1 LSIRG
6 PIPGDTHQF
15 TCRVAKPKQQRHE
28 RMHKGSVLALKAL
41 PYECLELVAVG
52 MTGTA
57 DHQVGVGPQWGS
69 GVSRNSCGW
78 KRDRHRGGRVCLS
91 SQQIL
96 SFARAVRDTGPAD
109 SDELDGARRR
119 NQARLF
125 RMTTASKPM
134 TASRHGDDDLQDE
147 KRRSIA
153 C

>member
-1 LSIRG
+1 MYG
-6 PIPGDTHQF
+6 
-15 TCRVAKPKQQRHE
+15 
-28 RMHKGSVLALKAL
+28 GSVLAPKAL
-41 PYECLELVAVG
+41 PYEGLELVAVG

-57 DHQVGVGPQWGS
+57 DHQVVGPQWGS
-69 GVSRNSCGW
+69 GFSRDSRGW
-78 KRDRHRGGRVCLS
+78 KRDRNRTGGVSPS